1 MTPPESRSTET
12 AARLG
17 VRVAREILHET
28 VHLSILLF
36 RIMIPVVI
44 VVKVLAELGMVQHIA
59 AALKPIMG
67 IVGLPGD
74 SGIVWATAL
83 LTNLYG
89 AIIAFLTL
97 APDMSLTVA
106 QVTILTSMMLVAHS
120 LPLELRIAQKAGA
133 GMLMLGL
140 FRFVGAIVFAALL
153 NLLYSR
159 TGWLGQR
166 YSPPWQPT
174 AVDASL
180 SAWAWGQ
187 ILTLGRVFLIILAL
201 MIFVRLLRKLGV
213 IDLLER
219 LLAPVLRLMG
229 MTAAATEITV
239 VGMVMGVAYGS
250 GLILRQTSSGRI
262 AREEVVFSLML
273 MGLAHALIEDTLLMA
288 SLGAHL
294 SGILLG
300 RVVFALATMAIVVRL
315 SPRLPKAVRRWFYA
329 DGKRAQ

>member
-1 MTPPESRSTET
+1 M
-12 AARLG
+12 
-17 VRVAREILHET
+17 
-28 VHLSILLF
+28 
-36 RIMIPVVI
+36 
-44 VVKVLAELGMVQHIA
+44 
-59 AALKPIMG
+59 
-67 IVGLPGD
+67 
-74 SGIVWATAL
+74 
-83 LTNLYG
+83 
-89 AIIAFLTL
+89 
-97 APDMSLTVA
+97 
-106 QVTILTSMMLVAHS
+106 
-120 LPLELRIAQKAGA
+120 
-133 GMLMLGL
+133 
-140 FRFVGAIVFAALL
+140 
-153 NLLYSR
+153 
-159 TGWLGQR
+159 
-166 YSPPWQPT
+166 
-174 AVDASL
+174 
-180 SAWAWGQ
+180 
-187 ILTLGRVFLIILAL
+187 FLIILAL